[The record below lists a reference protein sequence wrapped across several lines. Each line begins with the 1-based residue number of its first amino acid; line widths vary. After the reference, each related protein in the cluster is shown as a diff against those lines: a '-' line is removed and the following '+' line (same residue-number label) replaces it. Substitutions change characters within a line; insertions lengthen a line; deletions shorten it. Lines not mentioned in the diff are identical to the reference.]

1 LTITKGGDII
11 GVKNGGDEA
20 MDWIPVRMAAKILEV
35 STQRIY
41 ELISQGKLGWRK
53 IEKTIQVSGLSVYAR
68 KEQLERGR
76 ECQN

>member
-1 LTITKGGDII
+1 LTITKGGAII
-11 GVKNGGDEA
+11 GVKKGGDVA

-53 IEKTIQVSGLSVYAR
+53 LEKTIQVSGLSVYAR
-68 KEQLERGR
+68 KEMIERGR
-76 ECQN
+76 EWRN